1 MFDRRDFGVEF
12 RRGLL
17 FFRRGHFSYV
27 DGFERLHIAA
37 PVEVH
42 VAGFAVT
49 VFGDEHFYKLMIAV
63 VVVTCGEL
71 AFFRLRIF
79 DLFGTMQEHYHIG
92 VLFDCARFAKVG
104 KLRFFPALLGA
115 ARQLRKHQKR
125 HAEFFCIKFHLTAHR
140 RDFLLAVFGL

>member
-1 MFDRRDFGVEF
+1 
-12 RRGLL
+12 
-17 FFRRGHFSYV
+17 
-27 DGFERLHIAA
+27 
-37 PVEVH
+37 
-42 VAGFAVT
+42 
-49 VFGDEHFYKLMIAV
+49 MIAV

-104 KLRFFPALLGA
+104 KLRFFPALLGT

-125 HAEFFCIKFHLTAHR
+125 HAEFFCIKFHLTTHR
-140 RDFLLAVFGL
+140 RDFLLAVFGLRLRIEGDKLQVVDDDEVEPPRVFHTAAFADDIARGVARVVVDENFTV